1 MCASRW
7 PSLSGRCALSRIGWA
22 WVSMSSWFLS
32 IETGLHTSS
41 RETGSRRHARIHGS
55 LLFFSSDP
63 LKGKHG
69 TLNQLCWLEDRQQSP
84 TLPRLTTSWQLQCF
98 LSQVLHR
105 WNGDMCRS
113 FRVAFSAQHGILKA
127 HPVCCFY
134 KYLDFPSRGHAHGKN
149 GPQFVQLSL
158 LKYNWFISR
167 SWLSFIKLL

>member
-22 WVSMSSWFLS
+22 RVSMSSWFLS

-84 TLPRLTTSWQLQCF
+84 TLPRLTTSWQLQCVFYLKCYIDEMVTCAGPLGSPF
-98 LSQVLHR
+98 LLSTAFWRLIQ
-105 WNGDMCRS
+105 
-113 FRVAFSAQHGILKA
+113 FVAFTNTLTFLPEVMLMARTGHSLFSYHYWSTTGL
-127 HPVCCFY
+127 
-134 KYLDFPSRGHAHGKN
+134 FPGLGSH
-149 GPQFVQLSL
+149 L
-158 LKYNWFISR
+158 
-167 SWLSFIKLL
+167 